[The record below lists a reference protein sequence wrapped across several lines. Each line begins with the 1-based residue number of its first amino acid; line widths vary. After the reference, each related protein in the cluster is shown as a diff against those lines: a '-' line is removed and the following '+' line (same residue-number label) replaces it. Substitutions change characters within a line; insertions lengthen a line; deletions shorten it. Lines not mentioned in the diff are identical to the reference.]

1 MSWIDKI
8 QDPLIITTGDGK
20 EYTMNWLN
28 PNKKKD
34 YNIAEFD
41 FPNLPGTLVNRG
53 MPMGRKFDLELYIQG
68 ENHLDTAAAFERSA
82 DDRRPWVVAHPL
94 YGNLTVQPTAINIDN
109 SAYNVSKI
117 TTTVIET
124 ITEDSPKTTVPPE
137 DQIILIKDEISEDLE
152 LVVTATPSAADVDT
166 MTATTQENF
175 SNGVK
180 IIQLSDEFEN
190 YNNAYNEALSA
201 VNNAIA
207 SPVLAM
213 RALNTMLTEPAKFTL
228 SVKIRVDLLIT
239 TFNTLRGTIENI
251 ISLSGKQFFQNQATS
266 VISSMCLSV
275 ATPLEN
281 DFKNSVS
288 ALELIDKL
296 LENYDLLIED
306 LDDLQTDNGG
316 NTTSF
321 IPDATIMSQLGLI
334 MNYTISNLYNIAL
347 NSRKERSIIAEY
359 DTNIILLTHR
369 LYALDPSDANMS
381 ELIENNGWGLN
392 HILQIKKGTRVVYY
406 I

>member
-68 ENHLDTAAAFERSA
+68 ENHLDTASAFERSA

-152 LVVTATPSAADVDT
+152 LVVTATPTAADVDT
-166 MTATTQENF
+166 MTATADENF

-306 LDDLQTDNGG
+306 LDDLQTNNGG

-347 NSRKERSIIAEY
+347 NSRKERSIIAED
-359 DTNIILLTHR
+359 DTNIIMLTHR
-369 LYALDPSDANMS
+369 LYALDPSDANMA

>member
-1 MSWIDKI
+1 
-8 QDPLIITTGDGK
+8 
-20 EYTMNWLN
+20 
-28 PNKKKD
+28 
-34 YNIAEFD
+34 
-41 FPNLPGTLVNRG
+41 
-53 MPMGRKFDLELYIQG
+53 
-68 ENHLDTAAAFERSA
+68 
-82 DDRRPWVVAHPL
+82 
-94 YGNLTVQPTAINIDN
+94 VQPTAINIDN

-275 ATPLEN
+275 ATPLDN